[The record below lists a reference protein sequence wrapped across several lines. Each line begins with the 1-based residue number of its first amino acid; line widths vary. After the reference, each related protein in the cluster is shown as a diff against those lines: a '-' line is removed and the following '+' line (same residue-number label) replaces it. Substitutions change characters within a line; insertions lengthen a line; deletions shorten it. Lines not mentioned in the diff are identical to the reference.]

1 MGAHKNERKGG
12 GWDGAWCGV
21 LGKPIVGDFRQILYT
36 EQKRGRRVSYP
47 ACLSPTWDRNGMIG
61 KARCSG
67 IWCFFAY
74 EFIFFV
80 MFAF

>member
-1 MGAHKNERKGG
+1 MG
-12 GWDGAWCGV
+12 WGV
-21 LGKPIVGDFRQILYT
+21 VWRSRQTYSRGFHVYRQILYT